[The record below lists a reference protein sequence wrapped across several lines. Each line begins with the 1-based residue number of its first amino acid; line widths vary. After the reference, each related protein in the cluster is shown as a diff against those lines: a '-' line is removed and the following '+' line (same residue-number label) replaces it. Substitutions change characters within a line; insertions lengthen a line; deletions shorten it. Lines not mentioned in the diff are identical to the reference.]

1 MNAQQIRDANKK
13 IEEETLKETALTSQ
27 PVDDD
32 IELNKEFGFL
42 FDEEGDIT
50 KSKVLKFDDEHLI
63 LKWCDFIREVDDWF
77 VSLMSQAVIKAPT
90 LVNGSLQ
97 EVTTSL
103 PYLNQISDMRQL
115 HYLHNKS
122 KDLQMNNRADS
133 TDFGT
138 FMRLDDIIQLRNKVL
153 SSHNFCLSTFKKF
166 LTKIHI
172 YNKDACYTHLYK
184 DINNLISTGI
194 FLRKYR
200 DDLTKPQLEL
210 AESSNAE
217 LNKIID
223 FRDPQERS
231 DYLDTERSIFV
242 DNELNVAEKYLHV
255 LIKAKQD
262 AHQQLVNERDKK
274 AQDAGRYLRS
284 KKNKKVNKLSRK

>member
-13 IEEETLKETALTSQ
+13 IEEEALKEAALQSK
-27 PVDDD
+27 PVADD
-32 IELNKEFGFL
+32 IELNKEFAFL

-50 KSKVLKFDDEHLI
+50 QSKVFKYDDEHLI
-63 LKWCDFIREVDDWF
+63 LKWCDFIKEVDDWF
-77 VSLMSQAVIKAPT
+77 RSLMSQAVIKAPQ

-97 EVTTSL
+97 EVTTTL

-115 HYLHNKS
+115 NYLHTKS

-138 FMRLDDIIQLRNKVL
+138 FMRLDEIIQLRNKVI

-184 DINNLISTGI
+184 DINNLIATGI

-200 DDLTKPQLEL
+200 DDLTENQLDL
-210 AESSNAE
+210 AESSNAR
-217 LNKIID
+217 LDKIID
-223 FRDPQERS
+223 FRDEDERS

-242 DNELNVAEKYLHV
+242 DDALNVAEKYLHV
-255 LIKAKQD
+255 LIRAKQD
-262 AHQQLVNERDKK
+262 LHQQLIKERDKK
-274 AQDAGRYLRS
+274 AQEAGRYLRS

>member
-13 IEEETLKETALTSQ
+13 IEEETLKEIALQSK
-27 PVDDD
+27 PVVDD
-32 IELNKEFGFL
+32 IKLNNEFAFL
-42 FDEEGDIT
+42 FDEEGDVT
-50 KSKVLKFDDEHLI
+50 QSKVLKYDDEHLI
-63 LKWCDFIREVDDWF
+63 LKWCDFIKEVDDWF
-77 VSLMSQAVIKAPT
+77 RSLMSEAVIKAPR
-90 LVNGSLQ
+90 LVDGRLE
-97 EVTTSL
+97 EVTTPL
-103 PYLNQISDMRQL
+103 PYLNQISDMKQL
-115 HYLHNKS
+115 NYLHTKS

-138 FMRLDDIIQLRNKVL
+138 FMRLDEIVQLRNKVI

-184 DINNLISTGI
+184 DVNNLISTGI

-200 DDLTKPQLEL
+200 DDLTQNQLDL
-210 AESSNAE
+210 AESDNAR

-223 FRDPQERS
+223 FRNEDERS

-242 DNELNVAEKYLHV
+242 DDALNVAEKYLHV
-255 LIKAKQD
+255 LIKAKQE

-274 AQDAGRYLRS
+274 AQDAGRYRKS
-284 KKNKKVNKLSRK
+284 KKNKKVNKLSKK